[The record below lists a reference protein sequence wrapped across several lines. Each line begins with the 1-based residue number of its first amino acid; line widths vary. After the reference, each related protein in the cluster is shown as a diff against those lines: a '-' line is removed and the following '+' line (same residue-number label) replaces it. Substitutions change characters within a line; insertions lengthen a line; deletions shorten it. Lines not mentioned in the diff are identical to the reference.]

1 MKKFLC
7 AVLVVLFLL
16 SCGAAFGAA
25 AKKPAAKPANPA
37 AKGRTEEMKRMSVF
51 LSNFTETG
59 LFNFRVG
66 DDYGD
71 EEATDLSSGE
81 GFQTLIHFGIRHNYI
96 NNYNSRIKRCKDKDC
111 EYGSLTLEGK
121 FVADAVK
128 RYFDLKLKNQ
138 SAMDMEPPLYYDGK
152 LYHFEGADGEA
163 VYYAEVKEV
172 SKKGK
177 TVTMTGDIYNAEDRK
192 DRPGTFTAIAKPH
205 KWNGKD
211 TWAILSLQ
219 TDWNE
224 EDD

>member
-7 AVLVVLFLL
+7 AVLVVLCLL
-16 SCGAAFGAA
+16 PCAAFG
-25 AKKPAAKPANPA
+25 KGENPA

-51 LSNFTETG
+51 LSNFTEVG
-59 LFNFRVG
+59 LFNFRIG
-66 DDYGD
+66 DYGD

-81 GFQTLIHFGIRHNYI
+81 GVQTLIYFGVRHNYV
-96 NNYNSRIKRCKDKDC
+96 NSYNSRIKRCKDKNC
-111 EYGSLTLEGK
+111 KYGSLTIEGK
-121 FVADAVK
+121 FVADAAK

-138 SAMDMEPPLYYDGK
+138 SAMDMEPPMYYDGK

-163 VYYAEVKEV
+163 VYYAEVKKAE
-172 SKKGK
+172 KKGK
-177 TVTMTGDIYNAEDRK
+177 TVTMTGDIYNAGDRK

-219 TDWNE
+219 TEWNE
-224 EDD
+224 EED